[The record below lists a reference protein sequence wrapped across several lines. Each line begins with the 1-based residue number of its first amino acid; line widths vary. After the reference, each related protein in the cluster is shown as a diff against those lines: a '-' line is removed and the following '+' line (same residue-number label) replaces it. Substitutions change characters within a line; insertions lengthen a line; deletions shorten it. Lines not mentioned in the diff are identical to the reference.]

1 MKCDRDGS
9 RQPDLCLAHV
19 GQRLF
24 EMLRRSCGMA
34 RGQLAGIS
42 KHKSDTSA
50 FYTFDRR
57 RRANPAKEAAKPN
70 APLYSPTMSCLEC
83 LR

>member
-1 MKCDRDGS
+1 MTEIRADMS
-9 RQPDLCLAHV
+9 DLRLAHV

-42 KHKSDTSA
+42 KHKSDSEEHHTTIEEEGAHPQKRQPNQRDLFISPQ
-50 FYTFDRR
+50 
-57 RRANPAKEAAKPN
+57 RAALK
-70 APLYSPTMSCLEC
+70 C
-83 LR
+83 